1 MTEPVALPNLIKEAI
16 SAVIKVLVVFS
27 IIQITGEQL
36 AALLLVVD
44 PVLAVFAT
52 LYSRMNS
59 TPTAAPVLAQG
70 TSVTV
75 TTPAGQP
82 DTTQVLT

>member
-1 MTEPVALPNLIKEAI
+1 MNEPVALPNLIKEAI

-44 PVLAVFAT
+44 PVLAVLAT

-59 TPTAAPVLAQG
+59 TPTAAPVLSQG
-70 TSVTV
+70 TNVTV

-82 DTTQVLT
+82 DTQVTL